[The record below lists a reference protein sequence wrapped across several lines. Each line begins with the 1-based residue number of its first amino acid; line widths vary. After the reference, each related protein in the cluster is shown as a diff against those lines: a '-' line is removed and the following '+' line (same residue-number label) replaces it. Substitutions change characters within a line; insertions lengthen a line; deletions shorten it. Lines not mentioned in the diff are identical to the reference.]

1 MNQRDGLNKVRLLE
15 SERAA
20 RKEIIDLKDKELYY
34 LQVIS
39 DLKLQVA
46 ELCAQPGGR
55 QSNGTAFEA
64 SGHHFSLPVNTLG
77 MCSAPCQACLLRF
90 THIFKRVAASA
101 PLLIHYNPSLQ
112 CYRLPSLQ
120 TFSGFSLC
128 QL

>member
-1 MNQRDGLNKVRLLE
+1 MLE

-46 ELCAQPGGR
+46 ELRAQPGGR

-64 SGHHFSLPVNTLG
+64 RGHHFSLPVNTSG
-77 MCSAPCQACLLRF
+77 MCAPPCQL
-90 THIFKRVAASA
+90 S
-101 PLLIHYNPSLQ
+101 Y
-112 CYRLPSLQ
+112 
-120 TFSGFSLC
+120 
-128 QL
+128 